1 MMQEAV
7 VLIIRRS
14 WVRAPP
20 APPEVSLEVSVEPW
34 TGGGATTL
42 KHYADPVSEVDRRD
56 AAYLAQ
62 LTTRSAA
69 RSG

>member
-1 MMQEAV
+1 MIRGIGAARRLVHGAV
-7 VLIIRRS
+7 LLIIRRS
-14 WVRAPP
+14 WVRA
-20 APPEVSLEVSVEPW
+20 
-34 TGGGATTL
+34 
-42 KHYADPVSEVDRRD
+42 HPVSEVDRRD